1 MKRIVSTFVVLSI
14 LIPTISFGA
23 MTPGSV
29 VFVNP
34 VGKNT
39 GQDNINFFWNNT
51 LDYLGLGTSTPDS
64 RLHVIG
70 DAHISGAIK
79 PSSLLFTGSPT
90 YKIAPQDVSSA
101 GTIYVSP
108 SVDALSAFEVR
119 IADESRSVLS
129 VDTLN
134 RRVGVGLVNPQYEFQ
149 VANDGQNVE
158 MVIDTYSTSPT
169 FTTKT
174 VFGGRSARGTREAP
188 LPVQNNDILA
198 EFSGLGYGTTA
209 FAPSTTAG
217 MRVMAAETFS
227 DTTWGTSLFFRTTG
241 RGSNILQTRAVIDA
255 DGNMGIGTDTSPDVL
270 LDVEKPSVTGDIAT
284 FTNINGTCSIN
295 PGVAG
300 GITCTSDANMK
311 KNIEGIENE
320 NSLNIVNS
328 LRPVKY
334 NWKNDADGTD
344 QTSGFV
350 AQEVEEVL
358 PELVVTEKGT
368 KRLSMNGLIPYIVG
382 SVKELSGKVD
392 GIFTKGL
399 STPKVETEMLCI
411 GETCL
416 TEAEL
421 IKLKILLES

>member
-1 MKRIVSTFVVLSI
+1 MKNITYLFIVLSVI
-14 LIPTISFGA
+14 IPFNLASA
-23 MTPGSV
+23 ALTPGSV
-29 VFVNP
+29 IFANP
-34 VGKNT
+34 MGKNS
-39 GQDNINFFWNNT
+39 GQDNVNFFWN
-51 LDYLGLGTSTPDS
+51 
-64 RLHVIG
+64 
-70 DAHISGAIK
+70 
-79 PSSLLFTGSPT
+79 
-90 YKIAPQDVSSA
+90 
-101 GTIYVSP
+101 
-108 SVDALSAFEVR
+108 
-119 IADESRSVLS
+119 
-129 VDTLN
+129 DTLN
-134 RRVGVGLVNPQYEFQ
+134 YLGIGTNSPSSPLTVVGNTLTSTLGVGTEAGSYPFSYDSITSTLTLNNMGDAKNIRIKSDNENDLLYIDGINDRIGVGLSNPTYEFE

-158 MVIDTYSTSPT
+158 IVADTYSTSPT

-174 VFGGRSARGTREAP
+174 VFGGRAARGTREVP

-227 DTTWGTSLFFRTTG
+227 DTTWGTSLFFRTTA

-300 GITCTSDANMK
+300 GITCTSDENMK
-311 KNIEGIENE
+311 KNIESIGDV
-320 NSLNIVNS
+320 NSLNLINS

-334 NWKNDADGTD
+334 NWKNDTD
-344 QTSGFV
+344 HTEKTSGFI
-350 AQEVEEVL
+350 AQEVEVVV
-358 PELVVTEKGT
+358 PELVVTENNQ

-382 SVKELSGKVD
+382 SIKELSGKVD

-399 STPKVETEMLCI
+399 STPKVETNTLCI

-416 TEAEL
+416 SEDEL
-421 IKLKILLES
+421 IKLKILLEN